1 MSPTL
6 RAPAPPSGTRQPEA
20 AGAPQKTCAGSAG
33 TLQSELEKVRRN
45 GAPAPARP
53 PPDGGQLAFGPGLR
67 LRGPPP
73 QTVISGQLRKGRAEW
88 PTGPTAGRRPVSS
101 WAPAGLVSQRH
112 GLCDTVRLRPAARGG
127 RSGLPPAAP
136 AGTRRCAPLSFGYQV
151 SVLNCFPR
159 SFSMKLYFYRLTPRI
174 RASEPADSHE
184 SLRWITAW
192 KGTRRQSTPTRH
204 SFPSCPFQSHSS
216 VTGCIV

>member
-1 MSPTL
+1 MSSPLRAVIRSTLPPKVPVTQADAENAPGSTRPRVAHVSPTL

-127 RSGLPPAAP
+127 RAGLPPAAP
-136 AGTRRCAPLSFGYQV
+136 AGTRRCAPLSFGYQA
-151 SVLNCFPR
+151 SVLN
-159 SFSMKLYFYRLTPRI
+159 SV
-174 RASEPADSHE
+174 
-184 SLRWITAW
+184 SLV
-192 KGTRRQSTPTRH
+192 H
-204 SFPSCPFQSHSS
+204 SQ
-216 VTGCIV
+216 